1 MSLLSRAIADI
12 NKKHKTELIQRGTET
27 VYVDKIPF
35 SSPRANYLTYGGIPI
50 GKATEF
56 FGSEGGGKTTSALD
70 ITAQAQRKAKAEYQQ
85 KLDDIKTELSKL
97 GDKSS
102 KADIEKLKRLQES
115 FDALRESGER
125 KVVYIDAE
133 NTLDVAWAKKLGV
146 DTDALILVRP
156 QDQTAEQVLQ
166 IMLDLIDTGEV
177 SLMVLDSVPMLVSQ
191 TLYEESL
198 EKKSYAGIAGAVTE
212 FCRKVS
218 PKISKYRTALLLINQ
233 VRENL
238 DNPYDQFKTAGG
250 KALKHLYALRLYFR
264 RGSFIDE
271 NYNELPNRTETPSG
285 NLVDI
290 TLVKSKV
297 CRPDR
302 RVGQYT
308 LNYYSGID
316 SLSDTV
322 FMAVKYGLIIQAGAW
337 YEVASNGAKYQ
348 GKAKLSEYLKS
359 NPDVYQTIYDAVYS
373 EVTKDTE

>member
-1 MSLLSRAIADI
+1 
-12 NKKHKTELIQRGTET
+12 
-27 VYVDKIPF
+27 
-35 SSPRANYLTYGGIPI
+35 
-50 GKATEF
+50 
-56 FGSEGGGKTTSALD
+56 
-70 ITAQAQRKAKAEYQQ
+70 
-85 KLDDIKTELSKL
+85 
-97 GDKSS
+97 
-102 KADIEKLKRLQES
+102 
-115 FDALRESGER
+115 
-125 KVVYIDAE
+125 
-133 NTLDVAWAKKLGV
+133 
-146 DTDALILVRP
+146 
-156 QDQTAEQVLQ
+156 
-166 IMLDLIDTGEV
+166 
-177 SLMVLDSVPMLVSQ
+177 MVLDSVPMLVSQ